1 VVGSFTAGAGFL
13 LRGVRLVTQ
22 PGLRRY
28 VVLPLLVNILV
39 FGLLGFFGIQAFD
52 WLLAQLLPTGDA
64 WWVALVRGVLWVF
77 FAAAALIILLFTFS
91 VAANLIASPFNG
103 LLSARVEQHLRG
115 RAPESG
121 RGLLAEASAAI
132 AGEIRK
138 LFYFVML
145 LLVGFIVTVVPIV
158 NLASPVVWALIAIW
172 MLALEY
178 MAYPMENRG
187 LGFSRVRALARR
199 ERGAALGFGSAVM
212 VAMLIPLVNLIV
224 MPAAV
229 AGATAMWVERLAAKE
244 KE

>member
-1 VVGSFTAGAGFL
+1 VVGSFSAGAGYL
-13 LRGVRLVTQ
+13 LRGFRLVTQ
-22 PGLRRY
+22 SGLRRY

-39 FGLLGFFGIQAFD
+39 FGLLGFVGIEAFN
-52 WLLAQLLPTGDA
+52 WLLGQLLPTGEA
-64 WWVALVRGVLWVF
+64 WWVTLVRSVLWVF
-77 FAAAALIILLFTFS
+77 FAVAALIILLFTFS
-91 VAANLIASPFNG
+91 IIANLIASPFNG
-103 LLSARVEQHLRG
+103 LLSARVEQRLRG
-115 RAPESG
+115 QAPDSG
-121 RGLLAEASAAI
+121 RGLLTEAAAAI
-132 AGEIRK
+132 GGEIRK
-138 LFYFVML
+138 LLYFVLL
-145 LLVGFIVTVVPIV
+145 LLVGVVVTFVPVV
-158 NLASPVVWALIAIW
+158 NLASPVVWALIAVW

-212 VAMLIPLVNLIV
+212 VVMLIPLVNLIV